1 MNGGLTARGATG
13 LFVWS
18 DGENQQIPPKSVGG
32 TTVPGASPLMNFA
45 NLHVLCGATNADYIE
60 ILVPEE
66 GYDYAL
72 KTYLAPDAEGFVRPP
87 EAPGIGVN
95 IDWEYIA
102 ANKKFELTT

>member
-1 MNGGLTARGATG
+1 MKVA
-13 LFVWS
+13 S
-18 DGENQQIPPKSVGG
+18 HH
-32 TTVPGASPLMNFA
+32 GASPLMNFA